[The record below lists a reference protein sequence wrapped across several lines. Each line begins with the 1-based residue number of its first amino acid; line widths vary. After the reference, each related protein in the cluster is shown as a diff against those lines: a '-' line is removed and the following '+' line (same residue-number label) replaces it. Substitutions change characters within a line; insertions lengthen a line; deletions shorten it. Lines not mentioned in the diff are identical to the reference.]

1 MQDLK
6 VLNLSWAWGKM
17 IKANFLT
24 KNLLDLQWPMII
36 AQ

>member
-6 VLNLSWAWGKM
+6 VLNLSWEWGKM
-17 IKANFLT
+17 IKANLLT
-24 KNLLDLQWPMII
+24 KILLDLQWPMII